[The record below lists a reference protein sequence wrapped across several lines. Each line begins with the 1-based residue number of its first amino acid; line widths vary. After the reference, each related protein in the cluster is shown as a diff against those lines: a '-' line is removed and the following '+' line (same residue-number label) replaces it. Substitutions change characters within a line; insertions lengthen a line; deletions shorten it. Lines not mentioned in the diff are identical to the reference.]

1 MDNENAAEAMDAL
14 LHEQRDR
21 RGPGASICPTQ
32 VARRLAESAGEPD
45 RWRRHL
51 PEVKRSAI
59 ESMKNGT
66 VAITRKGK
74 PVDPD
79 DFKGIYR
86 LALPPVGPGQSE
98 DV

>member
-1 MDNENAAEAMDAL
+1 MSDENVAQTIVTL
-14 LHEQRDR
+14 LCEQRDR

-32 VARRLAESAGEPD
+32 VARRLAAGAGEPD

-51 PEVKRSAI
+51 PEVRRSAI
-59 ESMKNGT
+59 DSMKKGT
-66 VAITRKGK
+66 IAITRKGK

-86 LALPPVGPGQSE
+86 LALPPAGPGHSE